1 MKTYFKTILRTIKTN
16 ALKFIA
22 LISIIFVGVCFVTG
36 VGGIT
41 PKVKNS
47 FNDELK
53 KNNAPDIVLKSKK
66 DTGFSDEDIN
76 NIKIYTDTKM
86 YSVCFNL
93 DKTIDNKET
102 RLMNYDMNSQV
113 NKLTLVEGNYP
124 SLKYDCVVEEA
135 TGDMEK
141 INIGDSISYKFN
153 DYLTIDM
160 KVVGIVK
167 NPLIYSVN
175 GEPSIEEG
183 KDHVNLD
190 RIIYLDSN
198 ISELSFLPTTDIYMC
213 LNSTSE
219 LNLYSKKYLDTI
231 NNETPNIA
239 KISESFND
247 DNCAILTMEDNKSYV
262 VLNNITDKVDVIANI
277 FPIFFIVV
285 VALVAL
291 TTMSRLINEERSVIG
306 CYRSL
311 GYSNSQI
318 LFKYV
323 SFSLLSTVIGSII
336 GVILGAFVLPNIIYP
351 AFGNMFILPTAM
363 TKTINVM
370 LGIISSICIA
380 GAVILV
386 TVYEA
391 MKELRETPAVLLQP
405 KSPKPGKKIL
415 LERIPF
421 IWNHLKFKF
430 KSMFRNIF
438 RYVGRLL
445 MVVIS
450 VAGSSA
456 LVMAGFGLYDVSKK
470 DLDIAGVTMNISSTL
485 SPIAIIVVF
494 FALLLCMLVL
504 FNLINMNIQER
515 KREIATLEVLGYYNG
530 EVYGYIFRE
539 VILMSFF
546 GIVIGIPLGI
556 GLLAFIFNSLNFGGL
571 ADVAW
576 YSYFLAFGCV
586 FAFVV
591 IVSLMLT
598 RKIKAIDMNESLKS
612 NE

>member
-86 YSVCFNL
+86 YSVYFNL

-183 KDHVNLD
+183 KDHVNLN

-198 ISELSFLPTTDIYMC
+198 ISELSFL
-213 LNSTSE
+213 
-219 LNLYSKKYLDTI
+219 
-231 NNETPNIA
+231 
-239 KISESFND
+239 
-247 DNCAILTMEDNKSYV
+247 
-262 VLNNITDKVDVIANI
+262 
-277 FPIFFIVV
+277 
-285 VALVAL
+285 
-291 TTMSRLINEERSVIG
+291 
-306 CYRSL
+306 
-311 GYSNSQI
+311 
-318 LFKYV
+318 
-323 SFSLLSTVIGSII
+323 
-336 GVILGAFVLPNIIYP
+336 
-351 AFGNMFILPTAM
+351 
-363 TKTINVM
+363 
-370 LGIISSICIA
+370 
-380 GAVILV
+380 
-386 TVYEA
+386 
-391 MKELRETPAVLLQP
+391 
-405 KSPKPGKKIL
+405 
-415 LERIPF
+415 
-421 IWNHLKFKF
+421 
-430 KSMFRNIF
+430 
-438 RYVGRLL
+438 
-445 MVVIS
+445 
-450 VAGSSA
+450 
-456 LVMAGFGLYDVSKK
+456 
-470 DLDIAGVTMNISSTL
+470 
-485 SPIAIIVVF
+485 
-494 FALLLCMLVL
+494 
-504 FNLINMNIQER
+504 
-515 KREIATLEVLGYYNG
+515 
-530 EVYGYIFRE
+530 
-539 VILMSFF
+539 
-546 GIVIGIPLGI
+546 
-556 GLLAFIFNSLNFGGL
+556 
-571 ADVAW
+571 
-576 YSYFLAFGCV
+576 
-586 FAFVV
+586 
-591 IVSLMLT
+591 
-598 RKIKAIDMNESLKS
+598 
-612 NE
+612 